1 MCAYLVIVHWRRLA
15 QETLLKQFWALAGSS
30 RSLKNVTKHWMPL
43 LLRLGVHV
51 PVILVSS
58 KQDLAEQEDEELAAV
73 NPNPLCLSMI

>member
-1 MCAYLVIVHWRRLA
+1 
-15 QETLLKQFWALAGSS
+15 
-30 RSLKNVTKHWMPL
+30 MPL

-73 NPNPLCLSMI
+73 YSSLLCPLIFHMRLEESRVLLQQRQSKKPEGMLYNILKRNAI